1 MLALQKNEVV
11 MSAEDL
17 RKVHEEEGPRRGRRR
32 RGYLNQL
39 ERGWRCMRMPFWGR
53 RVTENRGSME

>member
-1 MLALQKNEVV
+1 MR
-11 MSAEDL
+11 AEDL

-39 ERGWRCMRMPFWGR
+39 ERGRRCMRMPFWGR